1 MECTDEV
8 KNELEEY
15 IQTSE
20 SILQAKYEGSPLEA
34 LERIILNPA
43 ENIKL
48 CAGVPEI
55 DGLNLERTFIALIAP
70 SFAGKTQSAFVMRNV
85 RPLYFALDFNAG
97 SQRIYQNFESLSKE
111 LIENASSNDLEN
123 LKETVIYKELYAE
136 IDKESVKRVK
146 SDTKNMEIL
155 PDRPEI
161 NFRILSAESLLK
173 SFRSMKFRSLGF
185 IKALIQ
191 KAESKFQQENDNW
204 MRFFSQ
210 MDGFYYAAVSLD
222 EFIEFF
228 SKIPSKYCLFLDEF
242 TGKETN
248 LLMRNLAR
256 AVSFKCIVSN
266 TNSDI
271 NNFVGFAQA
280 GSSRSEKMSDSD
292 LYPIWSIVFNRLNN
306 ANWDLIFGKLD
317 GTIQTLISNCKE
329 KNAITYFFNELKTNI
344 IEHMLPGIAHIIA
357 QVLVK
362 FELELK
368 TGFPFVQFIN
378 ELISL
383 VGDGIIRRKRQ
394 IRTKISGSIANFGL
408 YNYYAYESDL
418 DSSSINSHAQ
428 SKTFLLNHLYYL
440 WNPVDKTK
448 FSFLTITPEFLEG
461 TESSVVRIYRN
472 KMVQDWKDIYTYF
485 REQDFLL
492 ILSCISLTSPNPVFM
507 DIESSKSESRKLKGT
522 IHDTGN
528 PLAIK
533 LDGNELE
540 MIATVTI
547 IESSHHPFGSK
558 TRALEGQPIDVFVK
572 NIANNLISTT
582 NDFFDFA
589 YPYHDSETGFDL
601 ENFLKQFHVPFLYPS
616 NCEIPEV
623 LEKLTSDNV
632 INVGYCGRTADKE
645 KIDFKFS
652 VAKEPTDTLACV
664 ECKNWAQDLPL
675 KDLIDILSK
684 SLDKPECAFNFLFCN
699 SIVDTDE
706 VTKKVII
713 DRFHGFCKRNKV
725 NVYTFEKCDSLE
737 LKVVPFATTL
747 LNTEPLMISF
757 IFELQKLK

>member
-1 MECTDEV
+1 MECTDKV
-8 KNELEEY
+8 KKELEEY

-20 SILQAKYEGSPLEA
+20 SILQAKYEGTPLEA
-34 LERIILNPA
+34 LEKLILNPA

-55 DGLNLERTFIALIAP
+55 DDLNLERTFIALIAP

-85 RPLYFALDFNAG
+85 RPLYFALDFDAG
-97 SQRIYQNFESLSKE
+97 SQRVYQNFESLSKE
-111 LIENASSNDLEN
+111 LIENASSIDLKN
-123 LKETVIYKELYAE
+123 LKGTDMYKELYAE

-146 SDTKNMEIL
+146 SDNKNMEIL
-155 PDRPEI
+155 PDRPQI
-161 NFRILSAESLLK
+161 NNRILSAESLLK
-173 SFRSMKFRSLGF
+173 SFRTMKFRSLGF

-210 MDGFYYAAVSLD
+210 MDDFYYSAVSLD
-222 EFIEFF
+222 EFNDFF

-242 TGKETN
+242 TGTEKN

-271 NNFVGFAQA
+271 VQS
-280 GSSRSEKMSDSD
+280 GSSRSEIISDSD
-292 LYPIWSIVFNRLNN
+292 LYHIWSIVFNRLNN
-306 ANWDLIFGKLD
+306 ANWDLIFGKSGD
-317 GTIQTLISNCKE
+317 IIKTLISKCKD

-344 IEHMLPGIAHIIA
+344 IENMLPGIAHIIA

-362 FELELK
+362 LNLGTSFS
-368 TGFPFVQFIN
+368 FVQFIN
-378 ELISL
+378 ELIFL
-383 VGDGIIRRKRQ
+383 VGDNIIRRKRN
-394 IRTKISGSIANFGL
+394 IRTEIKGRIANFGL

-418 DSSSINSHAQ
+418 DSLSVNSRAH
-428 SKTFLLNHLYYL
+428 SKTFLMNHLYYL

-448 FSFLTITPEFLEG
+448 FSFLTIKPEFLDG
-461 TESSVVRIYRN
+461 TESNVVRIYRN
-472 KMVQDWKDIYTYF
+472 KMVQNWKDIYTYF

-507 DIESSKSESRKLKGT
+507 DIESSKSESRNSEGT
-522 IHDTGN
+522 IHDTIN

-547 IESSHHPFGSK
+547 IESSHHLFGSK
-558 TRALEGQPIDVFVK
+558 NRTLEGQPIDVFVK

-582 NDFFDFA
+582 NDFFDFT
-589 YPYHDSETGFDL
+589 YPDPKTEFDL
-601 ENFLKQFHVPFLYPS
+601 ENFLKKFHVPFLYPS

-632 INVGYCGRTADKE
+632 IKVGYCGRTADRE

-652 VAKEPTDTLACV
+652 VSKAPTNSLACV

-684 SLDKPECAFNFLFCN
+684 SLDKSDCAFNFLFCN

-706 VTKKVII
+706 ITKKVIVS
-713 DRFHGFCKRNKV
+713 RFYGFCKSNKV
-725 NVYTFEKCDSLE
+725 NVYTFEKCDSLK
-737 LKVVPFATTL
+737 LKVVPFA
-747 LNTEPLMISF
+747 NTFVNIEPLMISF
-757 IFELQKLK
+757 IFELEKLK